1 MTRPCWLRRALR
13 NRHRRAIEQASHRW
27 RGDRDDRRAVK
38 SISTQVQTEGGFQN
52 AFIFAEHDVPTA
64 PLWDGLARRGR
75 MPA

>member
-1 MTRPCWLRRALR
+1 VEIDATIAAPS
-13 NRHRRAIEQASHRW
+13 NF
-27 RGDRDDRRAVK
+27 V
-38 SISTQVQTEGGFQN
+38 TQVQTEGGFQN